1 LGTDS
6 APEQNKMNL
15 NYRNMTNGVVVPN
28 LEANFYPW
36 TAIEFFT
43 IAADRMLR
51 DYSQE
56 WLAENP
62 QAFTNTFG
70 TIITNNFGITNI
82 PVWVDGRFVYTPAIQ
97 RVLQLAANIYDAT
110 TNNNTAALGTNF
122 PSVFRPTFWVT
133 NENGYTDVYIDGY
146 EQVVSVT
153 GTNDLQLALPVDI
166 TDLLLGA
173 SIVNYP
179 NGVNV
184 YGVPWII
191 GAKKGFPNFNEFSM
205 LTLVGIDRKLEITR
219 PSFDASLSLYSTNQM
234 YILSISNS
242 LGVECWNSY
251 ATNYFPSPGGLTIV
265 ARDNLSMTLSNMDNG
280 TTPAFWSAAPNPANF
295 PLNNAVTIPAGPP
308 GWPGTVPWT
317 ITSARPNPNS
327 GSFDIP
333 LMANATFL
341 TNSIYVYPPADSFT
355 PADSDAVNDYVDL
368 GTPALPQFDL
378 VITNRL
384 QVFMLDG
391 NHVIDYV
398 QFVGPDSSTNLN
410 AIIADVPAPPHDSS
424 DAGLWNTNLDN
435 GTPPTPQGV
444 INQILYSTDPRN
456 NGDRLVSKD
465 NGTWRNPPGGGTVA
479 DAIAALNAF
488 LDVLDHTGSGGK
500 DLTGDT
506 APPTLNTNL
515 SVQVPFTP
523 VRYVYGYT
531 SWQANDPL
539 VHYLASDLNFTGVES
554 TGSGSVGLQTGWHPW
569 DNAWRTNAP
578 GTNLRRLNDRY
589 SPWGWSYLGN
599 TNACYNLAYKDPL
612 VRSSDNWDFP
622 TNKFPTVGW
631 LGRVHRGTPWQTVY
645 LKSPPVDSATWTN
658 WTGDFISSGF
668 DATNSMPTRDRLL
681 FDLFTTAFNDNA
693 TRGQLSVNV
702 GANDPNNPQAG
713 LAAWSALFS
722 GVEVFSNNVPTS
734 LRFQGTPQYQNPP
747 PSYTNLI
754 INPAGPAGTNSALGQ
769 IVAGINQMR
778 ASFVNVDGLQGAF
791 EHAGDILATPTL
803 TAHSPFLNWPDA
815 VQRQNGISDEMY
827 EWLPQQAMSLLRV
840 SGAPQSPMRY
850 VIYSYGQALK
860 PAPNSIYTGGGQ
872 FFGMVTNYQVVSET
886 ATRAV
891 VRFGSTLTNN
901 ICFTNSPPTMTNQVI
916 NNNAVIESFNV
927 MPPD

>member
-1 LGTDS
+1 LATADQLFPNAANVFPYDNIDAYSDRPLQTTLANINEGILANQDDPTKPWSGADNTNHFFTHQDLFDPNKTSGGPLPAQVGFTNRLLNAGNGISTYDRYTFYRLLSQLGTDS

-341 TNSIYVYPPADSFT
+341 TNSI
-355 PADSDAVNDYVDL
+355 
-368 GTPALPQFDL
+368 
-378 VITNRL
+378 
-384 QVFMLDG
+384 
-391 NHVIDYV
+391 
-398 QFVGPDSSTNLN
+398 
-410 AIIADVPAPPHDSS
+410 
-424 DAGLWNTNLDN
+424 
-435 GTPPTPQGV
+435 
-444 INQILYSTDPRN
+444 
-456 NGDRLVSKD
+456 
-465 NGTWRNPPGGGTVA
+465 
-479 DAIAALNAF
+479 
-488 LDVLDHTGSGGK
+488 
-500 DLTGDT
+500 
-506 APPTLNTNL
+506 
-515 SVQVPFTP
+515 
-523 VRYVYGYT
+523 
-531 SWQANDPL
+531 
-539 VHYLASDLNFTGVES
+539 
-554 TGSGSVGLQTGWHPW
+554 
-569 DNAWRTNAP
+569 
-578 GTNLRRLNDRY
+578 
-589 SPWGWSYLGN
+589 
-599 TNACYNLAYKDPL
+599 
-612 VRSSDNWDFP
+612 
-622 TNKFPTVGW
+622 
-631 LGRVHRGTPWQTVY
+631 
-645 LKSPPVDSATWTN
+645 
-658 WTGDFISSGF
+658 
-668 DATNSMPTRDRLL
+668 
-681 FDLFTTAFNDNA
+681 
-693 TRGQLSVNV
+693 
-702 GANDPNNPQAG
+702 
-713 LAAWSALFS
+713 
-722 GVEVFSNNVPTS
+722 
-734 LRFQGTPQYQNPP
+734 
-747 PSYTNLI
+747 
-754 INPAGPAGTNSALGQ
+754 
-769 IVAGINQMR
+769 
-778 ASFVNVDGLQGAF
+778 
-791 EHAGDILATPTL
+791 
-803 TAHSPFLNWPDA
+803 
-815 VQRQNGISDEMY
+815 
-827 EWLPQQAMSLLRV
+827 
-840 SGAPQSPMRY
+840 
-850 VIYSYGQALK
+850 
-860 PAPNSIYTGGGQ
+860 
-872 FFGMVTNYQVVSET
+872 
-886 ATRAV
+886 
-891 VRFGSTLTNN
+891 
-901 ICFTNSPPTMTNQVI
+901 
-916 NNNAVIESFNV
+916 
-927 MPPD
+927 